1 MESVFFEKIHNAASD
16 FPYVDY
22 SMQDINYFAHVHDEI
37 EIVYITEGK
46 THITCDDSCFLAQK
60 GDICVFMPT
69 EIHSFSS
76 PDKNSVYIIKLHCKN
91 SQERINF
98 SHFRMRNNPIKN
110 GEELNIILKKQIKNL
125 VAEIKGRKPGYAFI
139 ANSISHQI
147 ISTLLRSGQLLKI
160 NPAFEKKQ
168 LYYAALLKDVN
179 EYIDEH
185 YKEHICLNDI
195 CTYCNISTYYFA
207 HIFKTATQS
216 TFYNYLT
223 AYRLDKALEL
233 LLHSDKKIIDIAQE
247 CGFSNTRSFNRSFKS
262 FFSKTPSKYIKE
274 NLPIPQTY

>member
-22 SMQDINYFAHVHDEI
+22 NMQDINYFAHVHDEV

-46 THITCDDSCFLAQK
+46 THITCDDSCFLAKK
-60 GDICVFMPT
+60 GDICIFMPT
-69 EIHSFSS
+69 EIHSFFSS
-76 PDKNSVYIIKLHCKN
+76 DKNSMYIIKLHCNN
-91 SQERINF
+91 SKEKLDF
-98 SHFRMRNNPIKN
+98 SHYRLKNNPIEEN
-110 GEELNIILKKQIKNL
+110 EELNHILLKQIKNL
-125 VAEIKGRKPGYAFI
+125 VSEIKERKTGYAFM
-139 ANSISHQI
+139 ANSISQQI
-147 ISTLLRSGQLLKI
+147 LSTLIRCGRLVKI
-160 NPAFEKKQ
+160 NSEFEKKQ
-168 LYYAALLKDVN
+168 IYYANLLRSVN
-179 EYIDEH
+179 EYIEVH

-195 CTYCNISTYYFA
+195 CTHCNISTYYFA

-223 AYRLDKALEL
+223 AYRLNKALEL

-262 FFSKTPSKYIKE
+262 FFSKTPSEYIKE
-274 NLPIPQTY
+274 NSLTV